1 MIPSTESETFNFSS
15 PKQITNRTNYFGCDS
30 LKKKDF
36 VLFKALRIFK
46 QGVCYHVR
54 IEKRMP
60 TFLKKSAIEA
70 SQQLALRFGIEDVT
84 TNYGFSKTAENECSS
99 DRNQDVI

>member
-1 MIPSTESETFNFSS
+1 
-15 PKQITNRTNYFGCDS
+15 
-30 LKKKDF
+30 
-36 VLFKALRIFK
+36 
-46 QGVCYHVR
+46 
-54 IEKRMP
+54 MP

>member
-1 MIPSTESETFNFSS
+1 
-15 PKQITNRTNYFGCDS
+15 
-30 LKKKDF
+30 
-36 VLFKALRIFK
+36 
-46 QGVCYHVR
+46 
-54 IEKRMP
+54 MP

-84 TNYGFSKTAENECSS
+84 TNYGFRQPQNECSS